1 MRRSVIPRMVS
12 GFYTTIIIINLLVTL
27 TTALLF
33 RVDQFTD
40 VTKRCKTDK
49 KLSYILNEDKPAMYI
64 SIDPNKPKGKM
75 KVKKH
80 RDIVRHDQLYKKY
93 TANADKSESVLNAIK
108 KLKELDKKVDKKLLK
123 TARIAFER
131 YLKAQNRNTKKIVSV
146 YANKTFDC
154 SIQFETELP
163 KGDKTSGK
171 YDALSLIIVEL
182 SHNSILPVDYPNLG
196 GFGDSAIDKNG
207 KLGSKNPFPKIFSFL
222 PVPNSRVE
230 VVTSGKNG
238 RTYKNVTK
246 RAQYSERIW
255 PGNNPNF
262 LLSGQL
268 SGFDSIDYRTKIDPQ
283 VKKILK
289 Y

>member
-1 MRRSVIPRMVS
+1 MQPSAMYRIINKAYSN
-12 GFYTTIIIINLLVTL
+12 FIIISLLFLPFTV
-27 TTALLF
+27 ALLF

-40 VTKRCKTDK
+40 VTEKCKTEK
-49 KLSYILNEDKPAMYI
+49 KLSFILNEDKPAMYI

-75 KVKKH
+75 KVKK
-80 RDIVRHDQLYKKY
+80 RREVLRHDEIFKKFLPMQQDKNEQIFNSMKNFNKFDRFDKKFLN
-93 TANADKSESVLNAIK
+93 NARAAFTHILKTH
-108 KLKELDKKVDKKLLK
+108 KELFTLYD
-123 TARIAFER
+123 
-131 YLKAQNRNTKKIVSV
+131 
-146 YANKTFDC
+146 NKTFDC
-154 SIQFETELP
+154 SVEFETELP
-163 KGDKTSGK
+163 KGDKTNGK

-182 SHNSILPVDYPNLG
+182 AHNSVIPVEYPN
-196 GFGDSAIDKNG
+196 FNSYIDSPVKNKRKSLKPKRPF
-207 KLGSKNPFPKIFSFL
+207 KLWHI
-222 PVPNSRVE
+222 PNSRVE

-283 VKKILK
+283 VNFDENH
-289 Y
+289 

>member
-1 MRRSVIPRMVS
+1 MWSFAIYKVVTELHQNFLVINILFLP
-12 GFYTTIIIINLLVTL
+12 L
-27 TTALLF
+27 TWALLF

-40 VTKRCKTDK
+40 VTERCKSEK

-75 KVKKH
+75 KVKK
-80 RDIVRHDQLYKKY
+80 RREVLRHDEIFKKFLPI
-93 TANADKSESVLNAIK
+93 NQEK
-108 KLKELDKKVDKKLLK
+108 KEFNSMNTFNKFDRLDKKFISNARAAFTQILK
-123 TARIAFER
+123 TQKELFQL
-131 YLKAQNRNTKKIVSV
+131 YD
-146 YANKTFDC
+146 NKTFDC
-154 SIQFETELP
+154 SIEFETELP
-163 KGDKTSGK
+163 KGDKTNGK

-182 SHNSILPVDYPNLG
+182 AHNSVIPVELPT
-196 GFGDSAIDKNG
+196 FGSMMLDKPVQNKRQFKQRPFS
-207 KLGSKNPFPKIFSFL
+207 KLWRI
-222 PVPNSRVE
+222 PNSRVE

-283 VKKILK
+283 VILIDRTSWS
-289 Y
+289 